1 MRKENIY
8 LDNHASTKID
18 LRVVKKMM
26 PFYTN
31 HFGNPHSSSHQHGWI
46 MENYIDLSRLQ
57 ISKSIGSP
65 KEEIFF
71 TSGATESNN
80 LAIKG
85 VALSQ
90 LNKKH
95 IITCVTEHKCVLES
109 CKFLEKIGFKVTYLK
124 VDKNGNINLNNFKKK
139 IQRNTFLVSL
149 MAVNNEIG
157 TIHPLKEI
165 GRICKNKKI
174 FFHTDA
180 TQALG
185 KIDFNVNSF
194 NIDLASFSSH
204 KIHGPSGIGA
214 LYIRK
219 RSDLIILPLFS
230 GGGQERGLRSGTLPT
245 SLCVGFGH
253 ATELAINEKKKNI
266 NKIRNLKKIF
276 LEILK
281 KEKINFFLNGN
292 IQQSV
297 DNNINITFPN
307 IDGEY
312 LFSKLDD
319 ISLSSGS
326 ACGSGSGETSY
337 VLNEIGI
344 NKKNSKS
351 TLRIGISKDNT
362 KDELIYSASKIANII
377 KKTFFKGKI
386 VSSNGKN

>member
-31 HFGNPHSSSHQHGWI
+31 RFGNPHSSSHQHGWI

-219 RSDLIILPLFS
+219 RSDLKILPLFS

-362 KDELIYSASKIANII
+362 KD
-377 KKTFFKGKI
+377 
-386 VSSNGKN
+386 